1 MNIIDILNNEHK
13 TQAID
18 PNDPAIKVYKHLQ
31 RHKFRAVI
39 QNSNEGRFLDHSYLT
54 DGFYF
59 AEFHDDGHF
68 YFWIK
73 PEHPLIDTV
82 ISKMTFGLIKGQIT
96 IHVNKTK
103 L

>member
-1 MNIIDILNNEHK
+1 MNITDILNETETRTLK
-13 TQAID
+13 G
-18 PNDPAIKVYKHLQ
+18 NDPEIRVAKHL
-31 RHKFRAVI
+31 RKHGFRAVI

-73 PEHPLIDTV
+73 PERPLIDTV
-82 ISKMTFGLIKGQIT
+82 ISKMNFGLVNGQIT